1 MQGDLIPRSHF
12 FIKQAKVRAQLCLIL
27 NLYPSPVRPFSQRGA
42 VTFSIALVSMVF
54 RAERK
59 KSCYQQKKKREK
71 VKKRLCILKVS
82 TFIKK
87 NFLIVLCFY
96 YRENRYHFR
105 IAVTSRDEE
114 KEKQWEQRSRW
125 WRPLILTLCFYKDIE
140 KAAASLFI

>member
-1 MQGDLIPRSHF
+1 MPLVVLRLKMQGDLIPRSYF

-59 KSCYQQKKKREK
+59 KSCHQKKKKRERERK
-71 VKKRLCILKVS
+71 FKKRLCILKVS

-87 NFLIVLCFY
+87 MFLIVLCFY

-105 IAVTSRDEE
+105 IAVTSREEE
-114 KEKQWEQRSRW
+114 KEKQ
-125 WRPLILTLCFYKDIE
+125 
-140 KAAASLFI
+140 